1 MSSSRPVRLALA
13 PAAVAALLVGGAD
26 LPRARAQE
34 TKVSALEAE
43 AKAKPK
49 DAGAAFALGRAY
61 RRAGRWAAAKT
72 ELTRG
77 ANLASGDEQ
86 VKLRYELGLVE
97 LDQGITNPS
106 LPQPPMLGTC
116 KNVKVGKAGE
126 ALSRVC
132 AAKAWLGM
140 ERISFAETELAA
152 AEKAEPGL
160 YEVKLAHLEITI
172 AKSNHEDAIKEAKAL
187 TVATPARAEAWLLLG
202 TELLAS
208 GKRADAVAPLR
219 KAKELDP
226 DWPEAT
232 FHLSE
237 ALPDGVE
244 ARDLARAAVA
254 MRPAWPAAQTRL
266 GELELAYGTPE
277 AAQKAFE
284 AAQKGAPK
292 SVPAQVGLAW
302 ALVKQKKWD
311 DAKKASQKAID
322 LAVNNA
328 SARLAHG
335 EALAGSGDV
344 ENAVEEFKFAAGLD
358 SKDPTGLLRAA
369 QVLLAAK
376 EPMKALG
383 HAEAAVKAFPDDGRT
398 YEIRADASLA
408 SGDKK
413 SAKEDYKKAL
423 AATKGGVD
431 KAAVQKKLD
440 GIK

>member
-1 MSSSRPVRLALA
+1 MSSSSLLRLALVPVA
-13 PAAVAALLVGGAD
+13 SAALLLAGDRSAS
-26 LPRARAQE
+26 AQE
-34 TKVSALEAE
+34 TRVSALEAE

-49 DAGAAFALGRAY
+49 DVGAAFALGRAY

-77 ANLASGDEQ
+77 ANLASGEEQ
-86 VKLRYELGLVE
+86 VKLRYELALVE
-97 LDQGITNPS
+97 LDQGTTNPS

-140 ERISFAETELAA
+140 ERIGFAETELAA
-152 AEKAEPGL
+152 AEKLEPGL
-160 YEVKLAHLEITI
+160 YEVKLAHVEITV
-172 AKSNHEDAIKEAKAL
+172 AKSNHEDAVKEAKAL
-187 TVATPARAEAWLLLG
+187 TTATPARAEGFLLLG

-208 GKRADAVAPLR
+208 GKRPDAVAPLR

-254 MRPAWPAAQTRL
+254 MRPTWPAAQTRL
-266 GELELAYGTPE
+266 GELELAFGTPE

-284 AAQKGAPK
+284 AALKGSPK

-335 EALAGSGDV
+335 EALAGGGDT

-358 SKDPTGLLRAA
+358 NKDPTGLLRAS

-383 HAEAAVKAFPDDGRT
+383 HAEAAVKAFPDDGRM
-398 YEIRADASLA
+398 YEIRADAALA
-408 SGDKK
+408 TGDKK
-413 SAKEDYKKAL
+413 SAKDDYKKAL
-423 AATKGGVD
+423 SAPKGGID
-431 KAAVQKKLD
+431 KVAVQKKLD